1 MKKRKAAAI
10 FLVIVAVPF
19 LAWQFWLNTS
29 ETRTSAIPPVVAP
42 VEVTA
47 ERSGPAQQITANP
60 RPGGAVL
67 TVNFSYY
74 CDPEPKLTY
83 QVENKTII
91 VKPEAQ
97 EKPVTQCV
105 KPYNSAINLENLEP
119 GSYTIVW
126 KGDGTMPPIAM
137 VIPE

>member
-10 FLVIVAVPF
+10 FLVIVALPF
-19 LAWQFWLNTS
+19 LAWQLWLKTS
-29 ETRTSAIPPVVAP
+29 DTRTSAIPPVVAP

-74 CDPEPKLTY
+74 CAPEPKLTY
-83 QVENKTII
+83 QVENKTIF

-105 KPYNSAINLENLEP
+105 KPYNSAINLKNLEP